1 MSDNRYTKLIRKA
14 LNQSSD
20 KGMLYEG
27 FGYPEHMTERMHPDI
42 EEAIKNRKTS
52 VGDHP
57 ALPRT
62 GVRAYDHKLLLDR
75 FLEVTNACKE
85 AFDVNKIDEVTLENI
100 TNNTGKLL
108 LGCMESERKHR
119 PMLEK
124 MAIETVMEDYGISED
139 LIEFDAKLVDELTMG
154 KQLTREFEDEEFS
167 MEFDKAEDMDNAEGE
182 IMKRRFVNAM
192 VQGGANKCN
201 HMYHMKNKE
210 LMDIDPTLL
219 NKYKKLMAFND
230 YLYFTTPKPDSS
242 TPAGVVNV
250 NYTYDGRI
258 KISAEA
264 LIFPVLIHELVK
276 GVLEAISLHGFTDN
290 EKLNE
295 FVVSQAD
302 FIAAEPWDLRMGPA
316 LWGRMLSCMPPE
328 DHNMKHHVFH
338 NLVKK
343 PVNEFNSCMREIMVG
358 TKEGKKIVSEIINE
372 VKENMELDALEEELN
387 SEVNSA
393 KERTVAELR
402 TALKSGMQGL
412 IDRMEN

>member
-1 MSDNRYTKLIRKA
+1 MSNNRYTKLIRKA

-27 FGYPEHMTERMHPDI
+27 FGYPEHITERMHPDI

-85 AFDVNKIDEVTLENI
+85 AFDVNHIDEVTLENI

-139 LIEFDAKLVDELTMG
+139 IIEFDAKLVDKLTMG

-167 MEFDKAEDMDNAEGE
+167 MDFDKAEDMDNAEGE

-230 YLYFTTPKPDSS
+230 YLYFTTPKPDNS

-250 NYTYDGRI
+250 NYTDDGRI

-276 GVLEAISLHGFTDN
+276 GILEAISLHGFTDN
-290 EKLNE
+290 ENLNE

-316 LWGRMLSCMPPE
+316 LWSRMLSCVPPE

-343 PVNEFNSCMREIMVG
+343 PVNEFNSCMKEIMVG

-387 SEVNSA
+387 SEVDSA
-393 KERTVAELR
+393 KERTVSELR
-402 TALKSGMQGL
+402 AALKSGMQGL

>member
-1 MSDNRYTKLIRKA
+1 MSNNRYQELIKKA
-14 LNQSSD
+14 LSQSSD

-27 FGYPEHMTERMHPDI
+27 FGYPEHITERMHPDI

-57 ALPRT
+57 ALPKT

-85 AFDVNKIDEVTLENI
+85 AFDVNAIDEVTLENI
-100 TNNTGKLL
+100 TNDTSRLL
-108 LGCMESERKHR
+108 LGAIKAEKPHR
-119 PMLEK
+119 DMLEQ
-124 MAIETVMEDYGISED
+124 MAIEIVTEDYGISEG
-139 LIEFDAKLVDELTMG
+139 LIEFDAKLVDKLTMS

-167 MEFDKAEDMDNAEGE
+167 MEFEKAEDMDNAEGE

-210 LMDIDPTLL
+210 LVNIDPTLL

-230 YLYFTTPKPDSS
+230 YLYFTTPKPNNS

-250 NYTYDGRI
+250 KYTDEGKI

-264 LIFPVLIHELVK
+264 LIFPILIHELVK
-276 GVLEAISLHGFTDN
+276 GVLEAISLHGFTGD

-302 FIAAEPWDLRMGPA
+302 FLSAEPWDLRMGPA
-316 LWGRMLSCMPPE
+316 LWGRMLSCIPPE
-328 DHNMKHHVFH
+328 HHNMKHHVFH

-393 KERTVAELR
+393 KERTVSELKQ
-402 TALKSGMQGL
+402 ALKSGIQGL